1 MAVKAPFYLLLLA
14 LTLVACPFALAQ
26 NHRTRSHT
34 KPILVAR
41 INSSGIIGSI
51 GRPLGEVVTVEG
63 TAVDDSYTR
72 RKEDAGEIL
81 LRIQS
86 VNGKRLKSEAVLH
99 FVAYN
104 GEESKKPS
112 VGTKFKYIGFETGG
126 FSGMPESAFVYIPRV
141 PTSGYY
147 FTTSF
152 VILRDDSGGK

>member
-1 MAVKAPFYLLLLA
+1 MAVKAPFYLLLWA

-51 GRPLGEVVTVEG
+51 GRTLGEVVTVVG

-72 RKEDAGEIL
+72 RKEDAGERL

-86 VNGKRLKSEAVLH
+86 VNGTTLKSEAVLH
-99 FVAYN
+99 FIAYN
-104 GEESKKPS
+104 SEELRKPS
-112 VGTKFKYIGFETGG
+112 VGTKFKYVGFETGG
-126 FSGMPESAFVYIPRV
+126 FSGMPEAAFAYIPRV

>member
-1 MAVKAPFYLLLLA
+1 
-14 LTLVACPFALAQ
+14 
-26 NHRTRSHT
+26 
-34 KPILVAR
+34 
-41 INSSGIIGSI
+41 
-51 GRPLGEVVTVEG
+51 LGEVVTVEG
-63 TAVDDSYTR
+63 TAVDDTYTR
-72 RKEDAGEIL
+72 RKEDAGKIL

-99 FVAYN
+99 FVAYD